1 MPFVSNAYLPTIS
14 NDDSVEFKLQRD
26 IAVEKAATLAREL
39 ADMDRELLTARTELA
54 AARNASPK

>member
-1 MPFVSNAYLPTIS
+1 MPTFS